1 MKFGWRGALGV
12 LLSAGFLILAFR
24 GIRFGEVITL
34 VRHANVGL
42 LVLAVVVA
50 TCTFPLRAR
59 RWRPILDPVAPNLPF
74 GKLFSATAIGMML
87 TNVLQAR
94 AGEPAGGEPL

>member
-34 VRHANVGL
+34 VRHANAGL
-42 LVLAVVVA
+42 LLLSVVA
-50 TCTFPLRAR
+50 
-59 RWRPILDPVAPNLPF
+59 
-74 GKLFSATAIGMML
+74 AT
-87 TNVLQAR
+87 
-94 AGEPAGGEPL
+94 